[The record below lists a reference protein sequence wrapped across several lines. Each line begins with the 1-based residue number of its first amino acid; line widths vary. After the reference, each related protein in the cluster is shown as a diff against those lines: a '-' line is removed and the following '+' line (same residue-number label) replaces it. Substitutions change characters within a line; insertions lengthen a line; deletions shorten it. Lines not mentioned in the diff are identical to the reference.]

1 MATLGGGGRGRE
13 GGEEQDNSSSGSKRP
28 RVISIISLVDSSDDE
43 DEAGGSSKGSAE
55 AAAPALEGGSG
66 SIGVGNAAVGA
77 ANPSTIA
84 SRADL
89 PILPFYLGR
98 VEHLADEYNAQCLGI
113 EDVIAGEYEKAI
125 LVRVFVCRCM
135 CVYRSASTPAHSHL
149 IEHAHVHM
157 AEQLHVR
164 VGLDP
169 GQVPPPPGG
178 ALPGLLR

>member
-1 MATLGGGGRGRE
+1 MATIGGGGGGRGRE
-13 GGEEQDNSSSGSKRP
+13 EEDGTGDGSGSKRP
-28 RVISIISLVDSSDDE
+28 RLVIDLADASDDE